1 MKKRALEDSLPLEA
15 LRFLRNADIQS
26 IVEEC
31 LPFLKDPLKL
41 SAKLSKKFNQQ
52 ERRALIH
59 YLEILPKIRK
69 KFCLQNIDLI
79 CDRLAFEQATA
90 RDISEYKARM
100 WQSGAKIADL
110 CCGMGG
116 DSFWL
121 PSGIVASGA
130 DIAPERVLMFNE
142 NMERLKQPHRAVL
155 QNALE
160 AKSGDFF
167 CIDPARRD
175 GLNPSFGSLLELSK
189 KFCGGM
195 VKLPPAYPE
204 EELPKE
210 SDILY
215 LGDAKDC
222 RECLMLTGVFGK
234 GTIRAAA
241 ICEGETYE
249 WQCKKD
255 ELQNINSDTKKLGNF
270 ILEPIPVLVRSH
282 LFLSE
287 AKKCGFWQIDSTLA
301 YLSCEEF
308 LPEHKGFAAY
318 KVIDQSSLS
327 TNSVKAMLKKH
338 CIGKITLKKRGV
350 EVIPEAEIH
359 RLSPKGEKEGV
370 LFYTRV
376 LGEKMAILAEWKF
389 FYPPH
394 VSENFYLIPNA

>member
-1 MKKRALEDSLPLEA
+1 MNEDSLPLEA
-15 LRFLRNADIQS
+15 LEFLRKTEINPIA
-26 IVEEC
+26 EEC
-31 LPFLKDPLKL
+31 LPLLKDPLKL
-41 SAKLSKKFNQQ
+41 STKLSKKYNQQ
-52 ERRALIH
+52 ERHALIH

-69 KFCLQNIDLI
+69 KFCLQNVDLI

-90 RDISEYKARM
+90 RDISEYKAKL

-142 NMERLKQPHRAVL
+142 NMQRLKQPHKAIL

-160 AKSGDFF
+160 VKGGDFF
-167 CIDPARRD
+167 CIDPARRE
-175 GLNPSFGSLLELSK
+175 GLNPSFESVLELSK

-204 EELPKE
+204 DELPKE
-210 SDILY
+210 TDILY

-234 GTIRAAA
+234 GIIRAVA
-241 ICEGETYE
+241 ICEGE
-249 WQCKKD
+249 WQCEKD
-255 ELQNINSDTKKLGNF
+255 ELQNTSLDIKKLGNF
-270 ILEPIPVLVRSH
+270 ILEPVPVLVRSH

-301 YLSCEEF
+301 YLSCEE
-308 LPEHKGFAAY
+308 LPPEHKGFVAY
-318 KVIDQSSLS
+318 KVIEQSSLS
-327 TNSVKAMLKKH
+327 TNNVKTMLKKH
-338 CIGKITLKKRGV
+338 NIGKITLKKRGV
-350 EVIPEAEIH
+350 EVVPEAEIH

-376 LGEKMAILAEWKF
+376 LGEKTAILADISNCHSHF
-389 FYPPH
+389 
-394 VSENFYLIPNA
+394 VI

>member
-1 MKKRALEDSLPLEA
+1 
-15 LRFLRNADIQS
+15 LRKTEINPIA
-26 IVEEC
+26 EEC
-31 LPFLKDPLKL
+31 LPLLKDPLKL
-41 SAKLSKKFNQQ
+41 STKLSKKYNQQ
-52 ERRALIH
+52 ERHALIH

-69 KFCLQNIDLI
+69 KFCLQNVDLI

-90 RDISEYKARM
+90 RDISEYKAKL

-142 NMERLKQPHRAVL
+142 NMQRLKQPHKAIL

-160 AKSGDFF
+160 VKGGDFF
-167 CIDPARRD
+167 CIDPARRE
-175 GLNPSFGSLLELSK
+175 GLNPSFESVLELSK

-204 EELPKE
+204 DELPKE
-210 SDILY
+210 TDILY

-234 GTIRAAA
+234 GIIRAVA
-241 ICEGETYE
+241 ICEGE
-249 WQCKKD
+249 WQCEKD
-255 ELQNINSDTKKLGNF
+255 ELQNTSLDIKKLGNF
-270 ILEPIPVLVRSH
+270 ILEPVPVLVRSH

-301 YLSCEEF
+301 YLSCEE
-308 LPEHKGFAAY
+308 LPPEHKGFVAY
-318 KVIDQSSLS
+318 KVIEQSSLS
-327 TNSVKAMLKKH
+327 TNNVKTMLKKH
-338 CIGKITLKKRGV
+338 NIGKITLKKRGV
-350 EVIPEAEIH
+350 EVVPEAEIH

-376 LGEKMAILAEWKF
+376 LGEKTAILADISNCHSHF
-389 FYPPH
+389 
-394 VSENFYLIPNA
+394 VI

>member
-1 MKKRALEDSLPLEA
+1 MNEDSLPLEA
-15 LRFLRNADIQS
+15 LEFLRKAEIQS
-26 IVEEC
+26 IP
-31 LPFLKDPLKL
+31 LLKDTLKL
-41 SAKLSKKFNQQ
+41 SAELSKKYNQQ
-52 ERRALIH
+52 ERRAIIH

-69 KFCLQNIDLI
+69 KFCLQNVDLI

-90 RDISEYKARM
+90 RDISEYKAKM

-160 AKSGDFF
+160 VKVGDFF
-167 CIDPARRD
+167 CIDPARRE
-175 GLNPSFGSLLELSK
+175 GLNPSFESVLELSK
-189 KFCGGM
+189 KFSGGM

-234 GTIRAAA
+234 GIIRAAA
-241 ICEGETYE
+241 ICEGE
-249 WQCKKD
+249 WQCEKD
-255 ELQNINSDTKKLGNF
+255 ELQNTSLALKKLGNF
-270 ILEPIPVLVRSH
+270 ILEPVPVLVRSH

-287 AKKCGFWQIDSTLA
+287 AKKRGFWQIDSTLA
-301 YLSCEEF
+301 YLSCEE
-308 LPEHKGFAAY
+308 LSPEHKGFAAY

-327 TNSVKAMLKKH
+327 TNNVKAMLKKH
-338 CIGKITLKKRGV
+338 GIGKLTLKKRGV
-350 EVIPEAEIH
+350 EVVPETEIH
-359 RLSPKGEKEGV
+359 RLSPKGEKEGI

-376 LGEKMAILAEWKF
+376 LEEKRAILAKPYHF
-389 FYPPH
+389 PTNNQTP
-394 VSENFYLIPNA
+394 S

>member
-1 MKKRALEDSLPLEA
+1 MNEDSLPLEA
-15 LRFLRNADIQS
+15 LEFLRKAEIQS
-26 IVEEC
+26 IP
-31 LPFLKDPLKL
+31 LLKDPLKL
-41 SAKLSKKFNQQ
+41 SAKLSKKYNQQ

-59 YLEILPKIRK
+59 YIEILPKIRK
-69 KFCLQNIDLI
+69 KFCLQNVDLI

-90 RDISEYKARM
+90 RDISTYKARM

-160 AKSGDFF
+160 VKGGDFF
-167 CIDPARRD
+167 CIDPARRE
-175 GLNPSFGSLLELSK
+175 GLNPNFESILELSK
-189 KFCGGM
+189 KFSGGM
-195 VKLPPAYPE
+195 VKLPPAFPE
-204 EELPKE
+204 NELTKE

-222 RECLMLTGVFGK
+222 RECLMLTGALGK
-234 GTIRAAA
+234 GIIRAVA
-241 ICEGETYE
+241 ICEGE
-249 WQCKKD
+249 WQCEKN
-255 ELQNINSDTKKLGNF
+255 ELQNINLDIKKLGNF
-270 ILEPIPVLVRSH
+270 ILEPVPVLVRSH

-287 AKKCGFWQIDSTLA
+287 AKKRGFWQIDSTLA
-301 YLSCEEF
+301 YLSCEE
-308 LPEHKGFAAY
+308 LPPEHKGFAAY

-327 TNSVKAMLKKH
+327 TNNVKAMLKKH
-338 CIGKITLKKRGV
+338 GIGKITLKKRGV
-350 EVIPEAEIH
+350 EVVPEAEIH

-376 LGEKMAILAEWKF
+376 LGEKRAILCA
-389 FYPPH
+389 
-394 VSENFYLIPNA
+394 

>member
-1 MKKRALEDSLPLEA
+1 MNEDSLPLET
-15 LRFLRNADIQS
+15 LEFLRKAEIQS
-26 IVEEC
+26 IP
-31 LPFLKDPLKL
+31 LLKDTLKL
-41 SAKLSKKFNQQ
+41 SAELSKKYNQQ

-59 YLEILPKIRK
+59 YLEILPKVRK

-90 RDISEYKARM
+90 RDISEYKAKM

-142 NMERLKQPHRAVL
+142 NMERLKQPHRAIL

-160 AKSGDFF
+160 VKNGDFF
-167 CIDPARRD
+167 CIDPARRE
-175 GLNPSFGSLLELSK
+175 GLNPSFESVLELSK

-204 EELPKE
+204 DELPKE

-222 RECLMLTGVFGK
+222 RECLMLTGTFGK
-234 GTIRAAA
+234 GIIRAAA
-241 ICEGETYE
+241 ICKGE
-249 WQCKKD
+249 WQCEKD
-255 ELQNINSDTKKLGNF
+255 ELQNTNLDIRKLGNF

-301 YLSCEEF
+301 YLSCEEPS
-308 LPEHKGFAAY
+308 LEHKGFAAY
-318 KVIDQSSLS
+318 RVIDQSSLS
-327 TNSVKAMLKKH
+327 TNNVKAMLKKH
-338 CIGKITLKKRGV
+338 DIGKITLKKRGV
-350 EVIPEAEIH
+350 EVVPEAEIH
-359 RLSPKGEKEGV
+359 RLSPKGEKEGI

-376 LGEKMAILAEWKF
+376 LGEKRAILAE
-389 FYPPH
+389 
-394 VSENFYLIPNA
+394 AR

>member
-1 MKKRALEDSLPLEA
+1 MNEDSLPLEA
-15 LRFLRNADIQS
+15 LKFLQKAEIS
-26 IVEEC
+26 PIIEEC
-31 LPFLKDPLKL
+31 LPLLKDPLKL

-69 KFCLQNIDLI
+69 KFCLQNVDLI

-90 RDISEYKARM
+90 KDISEYKAKM

-121 PSGIVASGA
+121 PSGIVASGV

-142 NMERLKQPHRAVL
+142 NMERLKQPHRAIL

-160 AKSGDFF
+160 VKSGDFF
-167 CIDPARRD
+167 CIDPARREN
-175 GLNPSFGSLLELSK
+175 LNPSFESVLELSK
-189 KFCGGM
+189 KFRGGM

-204 EELPKE
+204 DELPKE
-210 SDILY
+210 TDILY
-215 LGDAKDC
+215 LGDTKDC

-234 GTIRAAA
+234 GIIRAVA
-241 ICEGETYE
+241 ICEGETFE
-249 WQCKKD
+249 WQCEKN
-255 ELQNINSDTKKLGNF
+255 ELQNINSDIRKLGNF
-270 ILEPIPVLVRSH
+270 ILEPVPVLVRSH

-301 YLSCEEF
+301 YLSCEE
-308 LPEHKGFAAY
+308 LPHKHKGFAAY

-327 TNSVKAMLKKH
+327 TNNVKSMLRKH
-338 CIGKITLKKRGV
+338 GIGKITLKKRGV
-350 EVIPEAEIH
+350 EVVPEAEIH
-359 RLSPKGEKEGV
+359 RLSPKGEKEGI
-370 LFYTRV
+370 LFYTRI
-376 LGEKMAILAEWKF
+376 LGEKRAILAM
-389 FYPPH
+389 P
-394 VSENFYLIPNA
+394 

>member
-1 MKKRALEDSLPLEA
+1 MNEDSLPLEA
-15 LRFLRNADIQS
+15 LKFLRKAEMQS
-26 IVEEC
+26 IAEEYIP
-31 LPFLKDPLKL
+31 LLKDPLKL
-41 SAKLSKKFNQQ
+41 SAKLSKKYNQQ

-69 KFCLQNIDLI
+69 KFCLQNVDLI

-90 RDISEYKARM
+90 RDISEYKAKM

-130 DIAPERVLMFNE
+130 DIAPERVFMFNE
-142 NMERLKQPHRAVL
+142 NMERLKQSHKAIL

-160 AKSGDFF
+160 VKNGDFF
-167 CIDPARRD
+167 CIDPARREN
-175 GLNPSFGSLLELSK
+175 LNPSFESVLELSK
-189 KFCGGM
+189 KFSGGM

-204 EELPKE
+204 DELPKE

-234 GTIRAAA
+234 GIIRAVA
-241 ICEGETYE
+241 ICEGE
-249 WQCKKD
+249 WQCEKN
-255 ELQNINSDTKKLGNF
+255 ELQNTSLDIRKLGNF
-270 ILEPIPVLVRSH
+270 ILEPVPVLVRSH

-301 YLSCEEF
+301 YLSCEE
-308 LPEHKGFAAY
+308 LPPEHKGFAAY

-327 TNSVKAMLKKH
+327 TNNVKAMLRKH
-338 CIGKITLKKRGV
+338 GIGKIVLKKRGV
-350 EVIPEAEIH
+350 EVVPEAEIH
-359 RLSPKGEKEGV
+359 RLSPKGEKEGI

-376 LGEKMAILAEWKF
+376 LGEKRAILAT
-389 FYPPH
+389 P
-394 VSENFYLIPNA
+394 